1 MNDYSVYS
9 YELRIPP
16 VETTFIAEDQMK
28 LVDKAKAKA
37 VFDCLFGE
45 KGNAILVQRVVD
57 SEVKAD
63 YPCTV
68 MAHDNRVVL
77 LRLEKEKD
85 VPLMVKSH
93 GNTLIDPIVRE
104 WRRSN
109 PFSYVFLDNR
119 ESTDPMRG
127 LLIVQVNREAWPNP
141 DTARNVLQESLN
153 RWMERQKLALQVV
166 LHSQLQTKDFWEHSE
181 EYIRKKKRRV
191 SKMTIRFKSGIIKE
205 SEKALIKSS
214 PYLRALLRE
223 PWSATG
229 GEVTLDEPMGSKI
242 IDKRKH
248 DIENILILIK
258 SNPDFGLIISYDNG
272 VTFTCGV
279 DSCAYYPAPDEGNL
293 INFMLEQKDENL
305 FKYGIETWLDDIVE
319 LIKDFRDA
327 DPVKRKANRKNKR
340 QPAA

>member
-1 MNDYSVYS
+1 MTNYSVYS
-9 YELRIPP
+9 YELKIPP
-16 VETTFIAEDQMK
+16 VETSFISEDQLK
-28 LVDKAKAKA
+28 SVDKAKAKA
-37 VFDCLFGE
+37 LFDRLFGE
-45 KGNAILVQRVVD
+45 KGNAILVQKVTD

-77 LRLEKEKD
+77 LRLEKEKP
-85 VPLMVKSH
+85 VPLFIKTYDNSPVPPINRELWDSH
-93 GNTLIDPIVRE
+93 
-104 WRRSN
+104 
-109 PFSYVFLDNR
+109 PFSYIFLDNR
-119 ESTDPMRG
+119 ESDDLMKG
-127 LLIVQVNREAWPNP
+127 LLVIQVNREAWPNP
-141 DTARNVLQESLN
+141 DTVRNVLQESLN

-166 LHSQLQTKDFWEHSE
+166 LHSKIQTKDFWEHSE
-181 EYIRKKKRRV
+181 EYIRKKNRRV
-191 SKMTIRFKSGIIKE
+191 SKMTIRFKSGTIKE
-205 SEKALIKSS
+205 KEKALIKSS

-229 GEVTLDEPMGSKI
+229 GEVTLDDPIGSKI

-258 SNPDFGLIISYDNG
+258 SNPDFGLSITYDNG

-279 DSCAYYPAPDEGNL
+279 DSRADYPGPDDGNMT
-293 INFMLEQKDENL
+293 NFLNDQKDADL
-305 FKYGIETWLDDIVE
+305 FKYGIEGWLDDIVE
-319 LIKDFRDA
+319 FIKDYRDA